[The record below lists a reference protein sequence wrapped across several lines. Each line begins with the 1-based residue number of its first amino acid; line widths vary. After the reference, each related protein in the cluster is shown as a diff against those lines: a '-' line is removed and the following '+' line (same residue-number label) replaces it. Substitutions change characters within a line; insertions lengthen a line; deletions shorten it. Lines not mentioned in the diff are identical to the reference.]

1 MLGIGKRGQI
11 ASLITSDLLRKD
23 ATKRR
28 GQDIDILRERM
39 GIAGAQ
45 TREETQ
51 QTGAMSREE
60 LAQKSA
66 TYRTKLAE
74 AGDMARQKLI
84 AQSSY
89 KQATDVAN
97 IRGSFGPKQQK
108 LANEGAVSVVGER
121 EKWDSKLAEE
131 EATRQEAILAKI
143 PTMSDEPYEYNP
155 AGVDY
160 DKPSGQL
167 AAPLT
172 EEEKRKKKKSIV
184 DEPYNEILLLP

>member
-23 ATKRR
+23 ETKRR
-28 GQDIDILRERM
+28 GQDIDVLRERM

-60 LAQKSA
+60 LAQRSA
-66 TYRTKLAE
+66 THRTKIAE

-89 KQATDVAN
+89 KEATDVAN
-97 IRGSFGPKQQK
+97 IRGDYSLKQQG
-108 LANEGAVSVVGER
+108 LANKGAAGVVGEKG
-121 EKWDSKLAEE
+121 KWNSRLAEE
-131 EATRQEAILAKI
+131 EAIRQEATLAKI
-143 PTMSDEPYEYNP
+143 PTMSDEPFEYNP
-155 AGVDY
+155 AGVEY
-160 DKPSGQL
+160 NKPSGQL
-167 AAPLT
+167 AMPLT
-172 EEEKRKKKKSIV
+172 EEEEKKRKKSGNL
-184 DEPYNEILLLP
+184 YNEYLTLP